1 MMPIFT
7 IGNITS
13 EHEDIREARRAA
25 YKAWF
30 ESLWEWS
37 GDIDDFPAKSP
48 KPPDLETFR
57 SLAQAELTRRRGEA
71 RRPYITDT
79 YGQQLV
85 YMDKERQAR
94 DHQADPSPT
103 PTDYP
108 ALYGAESAV
117 LGLDAAAMAS
127 LILDRA
133 RAWRVASDEIEG
145 AVRVAEAGID
155 AAKMHQEILNI
166 LIELDI

>member
-1 MMPIFT
+1 MAIFT
-7 IGNITS
+7 LGNIS
-13 EHEDIREARRAA
+13 AEHDDPALARWAVYRAW
-25 YKAWF
+25 Y
-30 ESLWEWS
+30 ESLLVWPLEED
-37 GDIDDFPAKSP
+37 GPTMEPP
-48 KPPDLETFR
+48 KPPDLEHFR

-79 YGQQLV
+79 YGQELA
-85 YMDKERQAR
+85 YTDKERQAR
-94 DHQADPSPT
+94 QYQTDASPT
-103 PTDYP
+103 PDNYP
-108 ALYGAESAV
+108 ALYGAESAA

-127 LILDRA
+127 LILSQA
-133 RAWRVASDEIEG
+133 ATWHVASDMIEG